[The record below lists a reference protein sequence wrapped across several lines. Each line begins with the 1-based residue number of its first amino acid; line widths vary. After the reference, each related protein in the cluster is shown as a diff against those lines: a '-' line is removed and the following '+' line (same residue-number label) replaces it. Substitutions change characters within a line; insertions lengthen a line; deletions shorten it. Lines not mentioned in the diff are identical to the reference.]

1 MPRTKD
7 TLRWAGLA
15 SCLVSTAVAADE
27 AQDWLAKMNEASREQ
42 SFRGAFVYE
51 RTGSFTTHNIWR
63 SVNGDVVTERLVQS
77 DGAMQEWLRR
87 SGRLICSSG
96 SDVGASSHQASQ
108 PVDRIQGL
116 DDVYSSQL
124 LGTTRVASRPV
135 TVISLRPRDAHRYG
149 YEFFLDSETGLL
161 LKSLMIGDQG
171 SLLER
176 FQFAA
181 IELGDVPPEA
191 LEPSA
196 ACQDIPASNAAS
208 VTASDNW
215 LPAWVPQGF
224 TLQSESS
231 DQVAGSSSPVL
242 SRTYTDG
249 LTRFSLFVEPLD
261 ASQQA
266 ENVRAQLGPTVAVSR
281 KLSTTDGTI
290 LATLVGE
297 IPVATAEQIVASL
310 APATPGTAQ

>member
-1 MPRTKD
+1 MPSTKD

-15 SCLVSTAVAADE
+15 SCLISPLVAADE
-27 AQDWLAKMNEASREQ
+27 AQDWLVKMNEASREQ

-63 SVNGDVVTERLVQS
+63 NVDGEAVTERLVQS
-77 DGAMQEWLRR
+77 DGPAQEWLRR
-87 SGRLICSSG
+87 NGRLVCSSG
-96 SDVGASSHQASQ
+96 SDVGASPHQASQ
-108 PVDRIQGL
+108 PVDQIEGL
-116 DDVYSSQL
+116 DNVYSSQL
-124 LGTTRVASRPV
+124 LGMTRVASRPV
-135 TVISLRPRDAHRYG
+135 TVVSLRPRDAHRYG

-181 IELGDVPPEA
+181 IEMGDVSAEA

-196 ACQDIPASNAAS
+196 ACQEIPASASAS
-208 VTASDNW
+208 VAVSDAW
-215 LPAWVPQGF
+215 RPAWVPQGF
-224 TLQSESS
+224 KLQSESS
-231 DQVAGSSSPVL
+231 DEVPGSSLPVL
-242 SRTYTDG
+242 SRTYSDG
-249 LTRFSLFVEPLD
+249 LTRFSLFIEQLD
-261 ASQQA
+261 ASRQA

-281 KLSTTDGTI
+281 KLTTSDGTV

-297 IPVATAEQIVASL
+297 IPAATAEQIVASL
-310 APATPGTAQ
+310 APATGGPAQ

>member
-1 MPRTKD
+1 MQPYDGGDGGPPGVRPSMILSSIKVVPEY
-7 TLRWAGLA
+7 TLIAP
-15 SCLVSTAVAADE
+15 
-27 AQDWLAKMNEASREQ
+27 
-42 SFRGAFVYE
+42 
-51 RTGSFTTHNIWR
+51 
-63 SVNGDVVTERLVQS
+63 DVT
-77 DGAMQEWLRR
+77 
-87 SGRLICSSG
+87 
-96 SDVGASSHQASQ
+96 
-108 PVDRIQGL
+108 
-116 DDVYSSQL
+116 
-124 LGTTRVASRPV
+124 
-135 TVISLRPRDAHRYG
+135 
-149 YEFFLDSETGLL
+149 
-161 LKSLMIGDQG
+161 
-171 SLLER
+171 
-176 FQFAA
+176 
-181 IELGDVPPEA
+181 PEA

-196 ACQDIPASNAAS
+196 ACQHIPASNAAS
-208 VTASDNW
+208 VMASDNW